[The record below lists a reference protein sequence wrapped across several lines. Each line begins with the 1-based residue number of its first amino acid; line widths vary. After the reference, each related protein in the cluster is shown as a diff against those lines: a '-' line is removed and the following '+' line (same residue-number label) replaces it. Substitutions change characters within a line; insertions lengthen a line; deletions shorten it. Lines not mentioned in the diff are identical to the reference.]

1 MTIGLLLR
9 FDGVGEKEYDDVMRV
24 LGLSSPGAT
33 GGTDDWPKGIVSHVA
48 GNTGDGWCVV
58 DIWESQ
64 ADFDAFFAS
73 RLGPA
78 LEKVGTLPQP
88 LITPF
93 EVYNTGPS

>member
-1 MTIGLLLR
+1 MTIGLIMQ

-24 LGLSSPGAT
+24 LGMRSPGAQD
-33 GGTDDWPKGIVSHVA
+33 GANDWPKGIISHTA
-48 GNTGDGWCVV
+48 GNAGTGWCVV

-64 ADFDAFFAS
+64 AAFDDFFGS

-88 LITPF
+88 QITPF
-93 EVYNTGPS
+93 DVYNTGPS